1 MNQIDA
7 ILKQFKTWYSF
18 MDLRHLWYCCDGEIE
33 DNEDYPDVIFE
44 YDPETAFF
52 MALERLLKSGNECLT
67 YNLNS
72 EDSLRDGERLTCSP
86 DEQLALLKEVWIGK
100 EKMDQLD
107 EENGYLGWYFLNI
120 IPYSVIHKKYNEN
133 GNFLKWFLN

>member
-1 MNQIDA
+1 MNQIDT
-7 ILKQFKTWYSF
+7 ILKYFEKNYYY
-18 MDLRHLWYCCDGEIE
+18 MDLVYLWDCCDSEV
-33 DNEDYPDVIFE
+33 DKEDYPDVTFE
-44 YDPETAFF
+44 YDPDTAFF
-52 MALERLLKSGNECLT
+52 MVLERLLKSGDHCLI

-72 EDSLRDGERLTCSP
+72 EDPSRDGERLTCSP